1 MEIKQ
6 RFAFEMYKMLS
17 RYHSIDGRYRETKE
31 FKRLFKVAVYEISQF
46 Y

>member
-31 FKRLFKVAVYEISQF
+31 FKRLFKVAIYEISQF